1 MSELGLWL
9 RVDLEV
15 DAVLPL
21 DRKQYKLIDQA
32 EEILLTRQETLN
44 NGLWRWKV
52 VVCDHACATPCGRCP
67 ID

>member
-32 EEILLTRQETLN
+32 EEILLIRQETLN